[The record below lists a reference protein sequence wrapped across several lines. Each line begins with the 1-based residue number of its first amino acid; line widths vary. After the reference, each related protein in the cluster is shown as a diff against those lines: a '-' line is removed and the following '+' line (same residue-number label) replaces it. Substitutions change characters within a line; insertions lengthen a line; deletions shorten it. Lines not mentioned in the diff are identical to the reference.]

1 MHLQKRD
8 YKKKSFSLIEVLF
21 SIIVISIII
30 SSIPNLMET
39 VNLSIRTI
47 INKDILY
54 KTLNETMKISV
65 YRWDEHS
72 EDNYS
77 SELKQ
82 MWFNKILDTNSSN
95 FQRIEGTI
103 ARKFFTQNKV
113 PIRQFFTLDRFDNNI
128 TRISASP
135 IDKFHDI
142 DETHFSC
149 FDDLDDWNGSVIP
162 YNENR
167 INFHLKYFVNY
178 IEDNISGL
186 TDAKSSEIFI
196 DFNFQ
201 ETSFTSNLKYLKIIG
216 QSDFSDEVF
225 YFDYIAA
232 NVGEEG
238 LVWKKRLVSGS
249 SAHLKYF
256 VSKKEETIC
265 E

>member
-1 MHLQKRD
+1 MHSQKRD
-8 YKKKSFSLIEVLF
+8 YKKKKSFSLIEVLF
-21 SIIVISIII
+21 SIIIMAIII
-30 SSIPNLMET
+30 SSIPKYMET

-149 FDDLDDWNGSVIP
+149 FDDLDDWNNTTID
-162 YNENR
+162 YTEDR
-167 INFHLKYFVNY
+167 TIFHLTHFVSY
-178 IEDNISGL
+178 LEDNISGF
-186 TDAKSSEIFI
+186 TDTTSSEII
-196 DFNFQ
+196 VELNL
-201 ETSFTSNLKYLKIIG
+201 EEANFTSNLKYLKII
-216 QSDFSDEVF
+216 SEANNSDEVF
-225 YFDYIAA
+225 YFDYIAT
-232 NVGEEG
+232 NIGEEAV
-238 LVWKKRLVSGS
+238 VWKKGLDGT
-249 SAHLKYF
+249 AP
-256 VSKKEETIC
+256 SKKFFISKKDTPVC

>member
-1 MHLQKRD
+1 MCGYFLVPIWDFRC
-8 YKKKSFSLIEVLF
+8 FLF
-21 SIIVISIII
+21 SPGASNRFV
-30 SSIPNLMET
+30 LC
-39 VNLSIRTI
+39 
-47 INKDILY
+47 Y
-54 KTLNETMKISV
+54 K
-65 YRWDEHS
+65 
-72 EDNYS
+72 
-77 SELKQ
+77 
-82 MWFNKILDTNSSN
+82 
-95 FQRIEGTI
+95 
-103 ARKFFTQNKV
+103 
-113 PIRQFFTLDRFDNNI
+113 
-128 TRISASP
+128 
-135 IDKFHDI
+135 
-142 DETHFSC
+142 
-149 FDDLDDWNGSVIP
+149 
-162 YNENR
+162 
-167 INFHLKYFVNY
+167 
-178 IEDNISGL
+178 DNISGL